1 MVNAHMM
8 FFRLAIAE
16 LWFRRWSAVL
26 TALITASA
34 TIAVFFFLG
43 LSDLLTARTRLIQRD
58 IGLNLRFVPAGTN
71 LDRYWLK
78 GYADG
83 TIEEGLVET
92 LHQQDVANRLIP
104 MLQRTIPWGE
114 GEAILTGIG
123 KERFARNKTMK
134 PVFGGMVDQRETV
147 ILGSVAA
154 NLIGASEGDLIS
166 ILNKDFKVKRILAP
180 EGSQDDLRIHADLL
194 IVQELLGMPGKLN
207 EIRALECNCEE
218 GVTDPEEHLRAV
230 LEPLLPG
237 TMMIRQ
243 DRMADARRKQRQLI
257 DRMSSVA
264 LPVVVIISVLIVS
277 GLIVLNTYQ
286 RRRELGLYS
295 VLGKG
300 PVYVGGLIWIRAGL
314 IGCAGGLIG
323 AALAWG
329 GLHFFSESL
338 VAASGKP
345 SMTLADWSAAGI
357 LGGAITSIACI
368 LPIVLMM
375 NVEPAMILKNE

>member
-1 MVNAHMM
+1 MM
-8 FFRLAIAE
+8 FLRLIIAE

-34 TIAVFFFLG
+34 TVAVFFFLG
-43 LSDLLTARTRLIQRD
+43 LSDLLASRTRLIQRD
-58 IGLNLRFVPAGTN
+58 IGLNLRFVPDGTN

-83 TIEEGLVET
+83 TIEESLVET

-123 KERFARNKTMK
+123 KERFARNKKMK
-134 PVFGGMVDQRETV
+134 PVFGGMVEQRETV
-147 ILGSVAA
+147 VLGSVAA
-154 NLIGASEGDLIS
+154 NLIGASEGELVS
-166 ILNKDFKVKRILAP
+166 ILNKEFKVKRVLAA
-180 EGSQDDLRIHADLL
+180 EGSQDDLRIHADLK

-218 GVTDPEEHLRAV
+218 GVADPEEHLRSI

-237 TMMIRQ
+237 TAMIRQ
-243 DRMADARRKQRQLI
+243 DRMADARRNQRQLI

-264 LPVVVIISVLIVS
+264 LPVVVVISALIVT

-295 VLGKG
+295 VLGRG
-300 PVYVGGLIWIRAGL
+300 PAYVGGLIWVRAGL
-314 IGCAGGLIG
+314 IGCLGGLVG
-323 AALAWG
+323 AAVAWC
-329 GLHFFSESL
+329 GLSFFSESL
-338 VAASGKP
+338 VAAKGAP
-345 SMTLADWSAAGI
+345 SMTLADWSMAGLI
-357 LGGAITSIACI
+357 GGAITSIASI
-368 LPIVLMM
+368 LPVVLMM
-375 NVEPAMILKNE
+375 NVEPAVVLRNE